1 MDLIIKNG
9 TVVTPS
15 GMFRADVGVQ
25 DGKIVEIAASISA
38 EAKEVAD
45 AAGKLVLPGAIDG
58 HTHLAMPFGGTISSD
73 DYFAGTRAAA
83 CGGTTTVFDFAMQ
96 DFGESMVDTGCLR
109 TGISICSRPISSRVP
124 FWRTTATISVWWT
137 VCWACSITG

>member
-38 EAKEVAD
+38 EAK
-45 AAGKLVLPGAIDG
+45 
-58 HTHLAMPFGGTISSD
+58 
-73 DYFAGTRAAA
+73 
-83 CGGTTTVFDFAMQ
+83 
-96 DFGESMVDTGCLR
+96 
-109 TGISICSRPISSRVP
+109 
-124 FWRTTATISVWWT
+124 
-137 VCWACSITG
+137 